1 MCLKDADVQCPTGYI
16 CDRHS
21 RRKAKTDDL
30 NLLLCK
36 MMMMMTRT
44 NKLKNRPVATGG
56 ADPEGLASQ
65 QPPSPLL
72 SGFFVFL
79 YIFFAIIVMLVLY
92 VVQAILLQNLM

>member
-1 MCLKDADVQCPTGYI
+1 
-16 CDRHS
+16 
-21 RRKAKTDDL
+21 
-30 NLLLCK
+30 

-72 SGFFVFL
+72 SVFFCIFV